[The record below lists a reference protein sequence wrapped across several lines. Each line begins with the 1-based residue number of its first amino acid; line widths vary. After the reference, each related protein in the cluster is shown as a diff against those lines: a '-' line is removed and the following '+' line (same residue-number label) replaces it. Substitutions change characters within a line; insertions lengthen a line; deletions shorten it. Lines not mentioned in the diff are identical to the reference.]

1 MDDYLDI
8 GHGVS
13 IKFSEHKG
21 LVVGIHERHPDKRDP
36 NHLCC
41 GFVFFN
47 TPNNEA
53 IRNGS
58 PVWTVESIDPLTL
71 STVHPVSYVREP
83 RLHSKREVGP
93 CLTVHLG
100 DELTSI
106 VVDQLSCLD
115 LVLDRNIAQVK
126 IH

>member
-71 STVHPVSYVREP
+71 SP
-83 RLHSKREVGP
+83 
-93 CLTVHLG
+93 
-100 DELTSI
+100 SI
-106 VVDQLSCLD
+106 LCRTCGNHGFIQSGKWVP
-115 LVLDRNIAQVK
+115 A
-126 IH
+126 